1 MAATKSAKGKSS
13 KSGGRQ
19 SKSMSRGG
27 GKRGGGGRPTRS
39 PSSRGKAAQATTDH
53 DLIRRWVEERGGSAA
68 CVKGT
73 GGRGDQGV
81 LRIDFPGY
89 TGGDSLQHIDWDE
102 WFEKFDDN

>member
-1 MAATKSAKGKSS
+1 MAATKSARGKSS

-27 GKRGGGGRPTRS
+27 GRRGGGGRPTRS
-39 PSSRGKAAQATTDH
+39 QSARGKEAQATTDH
-53 DLIRRWVEERGGSAA
+53 DLIRRWVEERGGSPA

-73 GGRGDQGV
+73 GGGGDTGM

-89 TGGDSLQHIDWDE
+89 SGQESLRHIDWDQ
-102 WFEKFDDN
+102 W